1 MSKFKE
7 ITSEDKIQ
15 KSMKI
20 QKLSC
25 LKPAHHCRANYPIID
40 NISLSYNLVEHYV
53 SQFLPKKIEEIEID
67 VRDLHYVRCSKYGKP
82 LKEAAYIY
90 CQIFINSV
98 FLRLKWILKKNNYY
112 SRTRG

>member
-7 ITSEDKIQ
+7 ITRGDKIQ

-25 LKPAHHCRANYPIID
+25 FKPAHHCRANYPIID
-40 NISLSYNLVEHYV
+40 NISLSYNLVEHYD
-53 SQFLPKKIEEIEID
+53 SPFLPKKRRRR
-67 VRDLHYVRCSKYGKP
+67 RDRNWCKRSHYVRCSKYGKP

-90 CQIFINSV
+90 CQIFINSFYFTAEV
-98 FLRLKWILKKNNYY
+98 DFEQIK
-112 SRTRG
+112 

>member
-7 ITSEDKIQ
+7 ITREDKIQ

-25 LKPAHHCRANYPIID
+25 FKPAHHCRANYPIID

-53 SQFLPKKIEEIEID
+53 YPFLPKKKEKKEIEID
-67 VRDLHYVRCSKYGKP
+67 VKGFTMLDVQSMENLSKKLP
-82 LKEAAYIY
+82 
-90 CQIFINSV
+90 IFIVKFS
-98 FLRLKWILKKNNYY
+98 LILFFYC
-112 SRTRG
+112 